1 VAPESFRSARD
12 DARRPSAIQLKMRAF
27 RLAIPSMLP
36 LCASAHPNP
45 ELCANV
51 LPTPQR
57 RGEQEGVA
65 AMINSA
71 ILRRLLIAVALLS
84 VTAGAA
90 ATMGGPAD
98 AAVFPSLHR
107 GGK

>member
-1 VAPESFRSARD
+1 
-12 DARRPSAIQLKMRAF
+12 
-27 RLAIPSMLP
+27 
-36 LCASAHPNP
+36 
-45 ELCANV
+45 
-51 LPTPQR
+51 
-57 RGEQEGVA
+57 
-65 AMINSA
+65 MIDSA
-71 ILRRLLIAVALLS
+71 ILRRLLIAVTLLS